1 MGRSHWLHIPLQLT
15 PHTHQHLHPP
25 STPASHGSHRWLLT
39 FQFSFKSHM
48 SSGYWG
54 PGGKIPTLL
63 PKLCWMGV
71 EGRELYSL
79 GQNASCHGAGNE
91 GAAHAGAQGR
101 QQRRCHFRARPRDKL
116 LPTRVKSL
124 RRRNVVSE
132 GTDKHQML
140 PRRSGS
146 LSASGQDVSEA
157 TEQSPWLPLAVL
169 GRGRGLLGLTG
180 FYP

>member
-54 PGGKIPTLL
+54 PGGKTLPLL
-63 PKLCWMGV
+63 PKLCWTGV
-71 EGRELYSL
+71 EGQDLYSL

-91 GAAHAGAQGR
+91 GQHTQGHR
-101 QQRRCHFRARPRDKL
+101 QRRCHFRARPQDKL
-116 LPTRVKSL
+116 LPTRGKGL
-124 RRRNVVSE
+124 RRNAMSK

-157 TEQSPWLPLAVL
+157 TEQSPWLPWLPLAVL